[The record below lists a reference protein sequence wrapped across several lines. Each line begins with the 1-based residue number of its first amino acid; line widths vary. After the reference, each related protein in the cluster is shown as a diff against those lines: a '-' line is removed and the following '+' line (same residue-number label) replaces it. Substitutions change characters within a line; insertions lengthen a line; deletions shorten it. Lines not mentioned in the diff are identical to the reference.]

1 MVTIFP
7 GHGSWGNADA
17 SIIQVSEKLNF
28 TKMKKI
34 QILFAAV
41 IMTAVFSAF
50 TTKKPTTVYY
60 RDSSGEF
67 IEKLLPGNCEQG
79 QFNCEYIWTGAV
91 DPNDPQEEGNYQTT
105 GLPESIFV
113 PSAQ

>member
-50 TTKKPTTVYY
+50 TTKQPDTVYY
-60 RDSSGEF
+60 LSQSGEF
-67 IEKLLPGNCEQG
+67 LEKTMAGNCVNSTI
-79 QFNCEYIWTGAV
+79 FCEYIWTGLA
-91 DPNDPQEEGNYQTT
+91 DPNDPQNPDNYEPQ
-105 GLPESIFV
+105 GEPNRRFQ

>member
-17 SIIQVSEKLNF
+17 SIIQVSKNLNF

-34 QILFAAV
+34 QFLFAAV

-50 TTKKPTTVYY
+50 TTKQPTTLYY
-60 RDSSGEF
+60 RDASGEF
-67 IEKLLPGNCEQG
+67 IEKTMPGECDPG
-79 QFNCEYIWTGAV
+79 QFNCEYEWTGAV
-91 DPNDPQEEGNYQTT
+91 DPNDPQEEGNYVPT
-105 GLPESIFV
+105 GEALRIFV
-113 PSAQ
+113 PSEK

>member
-17 SIIQVSEKLNF
+17 SIIQVSKNLNF

-34 QILFAAV
+34 QFLFAAV

-50 TTKKPTTVYY
+50 TTKQPDTLYY
-60 RDSSGEF
+60 RDAMGVF
-67 IEKLLPGNCEQG
+67 IEKTVSGNCVVG
-79 QFNCEYIWTGAV
+79 SFHCEYIWTGAA
-91 DPNDPQEEGNYQTT
+91 DPNDPQNPGNYEPQ
-105 GLPESIFV
+105 GLDELVFV
-113 PSAQ
+113 PSQP

>member
-17 SIIQVSEKLNF
+17 SIIQVSKNLKI

-34 QILFAAV
+34 QLLFSAV
-41 IMTAVFSAF
+41 IMTAVLSAF
-50 TTKKPTTVYY
+50 TTKQPTTLYY
-60 RDSSGEF
+60 RDASGLF
-67 IEKLLPGNCEQG
+67 IEKTTSGDCDPG
-79 QFNCEYIWTGAV
+79 QFNCEYIWTGAE
-91 DPNDPQEEGNYQTT
+91 DPNNPQLEGNYQAV
-105 GLPESIFV
+105 GLAERVFV